1 MIDLF
6 QSPPF
11 AHVRQRNKIS
21 VKFFYLAD
29 CQTDRALLGQLCLAD
44 KRVKDFEFLPAK
56 LPPLFLVLGLLGQA
70 RLDYP
75 MAVGRV
81 VFSHGCE
88 PPFVGGFFK
97 RHKRKKTDLGVATP
111 TRFP

>member
-21 VKFFYLAD
+21 VKFFYPAD

-44 KRVKDFEFLPAK
+44 KRVIDFDFLPAE

-75 MAVGRV
+75 MAVV
-81 VFSHGCE
+81 NLLLWVDFSSGAS
-88 PPFVGGFFK
+88 
-97 RHKRKKTDLGVATP
+97 RKKASLEW
-111 TRFP
+111 